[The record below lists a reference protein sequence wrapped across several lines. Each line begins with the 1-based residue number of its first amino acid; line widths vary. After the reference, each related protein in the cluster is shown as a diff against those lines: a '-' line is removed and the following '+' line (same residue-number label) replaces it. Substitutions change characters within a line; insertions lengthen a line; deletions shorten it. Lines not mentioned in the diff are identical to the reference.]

1 MNTILKRIRQSLSI
15 RLSLWILG
23 FVVVIFII
31 TIGFLYQRT
40 RESVR
45 QTAIEQATQILNNN
59 LQNLVG
65 ILNEIEIATNNTDW
79 LVMQNLQ
86 PDSLLA
92 LSRHILEVNPNLY
105 GCSIAFIPN
114 FFEDQGKYF
123 SAYSSNDN
131 GHIETE
137 NEGDEDYDYFT
148 MDWYR
153 EPMKLKKA
161 CWVDPFKDYSPD
173 GVVTRDMIAS
183 YCKPLI
189 TDDGRC
195 IGVISSDISHRKIS
209 QAFTKERIY
218 PNSYFMLIGKSKQ
231 IISSSDERA
240 NISDLDRSDCL
251 VLSQEIP
258 GTGWHLALICP
269 ESDIFKQFRQ
279 MFYIILSIIL
289 FGLLMILSFCYFVV
303 HRTVSPIRLLASQ
316 AHDIEEGCYDEQI
329 EKTNRTDEIGLL
341 QNSFASMQQSIAKYV
356 ADLQKMKAETEQRN
370 EELIVAKNL
379 AEEADKKTTA
389 FIQDISHQIRTP
401 LNIIGGFAQVLRDG
415 NDMLSEEEKAAITND
430 MLQNSHTIT
439 NIVNNWVMTL
449 VLENTVVIVG
459 NDIVNCNE
467 LCTQATDYISL
478 RNPETVKLEIQTTIP
493 DSLQI
498 QTNKTYVLK
507 ILSELLYNANK
518 YTNNGSITISNKQ
531 LDSNHVCFRVS
542 DTGPGIPFDDRERI
556 FNQFTKL
563 NSFNEGLGMGLYL
576 CRRLATLLGGSLDL
590 DVTYTNGASFVLIL
604 PIE

>member
-86 PDSLLA
+86 PDSLFA

-137 NEGDEDYDYFT
+137 NEGNEDYDYFT
-148 MDWYR
+148 MDWYK

-231 IISSSDERA
+231 IISSSDEHA
-240 NISDLDRSDCL
+240 DISDLDRSDCL

-467 LCTQATDYISL
+467 LCKQATDYISL

-576 CRRLATLLGGSLDL
+576 CRRLATLLGGSLNL

>member
-137 NEGDEDYDYFT
+137 NEGNEDYDYFT
-148 MDWYR
+148 MDWYK

-498 QTNKTYVLK
+498 QTNKMYVLK

-590 DVTYTNGASFVLIL
+590 DITYTNGASFVLIL

>member
-1 MNTILKRIRQSLSI
+1 MNTILKRIRQSLSL

-31 TIGFLYQRT
+31 TIGFLYHRT
-40 RESVR
+40 KESVR

-65 ILNEIEIATNNTDW
+65 ILNEIEVATNNTDW

-148 MDWYR
+148 MDWYK

-542 DTGPGIPFDDRERI
+542 DTGPGIPLDDRERI

>member
-1 MNTILKRIRQSLSI
+1 MNTILKRIRQSLSL

-231 IISSSDERA
+231 IISSSDEHA
-240 NISDLDRSDCL
+240 DISDLDRSDCL

-467 LCTQATDYISL
+467 LCKQATDYISL

-590 DVTYTNGASFVLIL
+590 DITYTNGASFVLIL

>member
-65 ILNEIEIATNNTDW
+65 ILNEIEVATNNTDW

-148 MDWYR
+148 MDWYK

>member
-148 MDWYR
+148 MDWYK

-467 LCTQATDYISL
+467 LCKQATDYISL

-498 QTNKTYVLK
+498 QTNKMYVLK

>member
-137 NEGDEDYDYFT
+137 NEGNEDYDYFT
-148 MDWYR
+148 MDWYK

-498 QTNKTYVLK
+498 QTNKMYVLK

-542 DTGPGIPFDDRERI
+542 DTGPGIPLDDRERI

-590 DVTYTNGASFVLIL
+590 DITYTNGASFVLIL

>member
-1 MNTILKRIRQSLSI
+1 MNTILKRIRQSLSL

-31 TIGFLYQRT
+31 TIGFLYHRT
-40 RESVR
+40 KESVR

-65 ILNEIEIATNNTDW
+65 VLNEIEVATNNTDW

-92 LSRHILEVNPNLY
+92 LSRHILEINPNLY
-105 GCSIAFIPN
+105 GCSIAFIPD

-148 MDWYR
+148 MDWYK

-231 IISSSDERA
+231 IISSSDEHA
-240 NISDLDRSDCL
+240 DISDLDRSDCL

-258 GTGWHLALICP
+258 GTEWHLALICP

-498 QTNKTYVLK
+498 QTNKMYVLK
-507 ILSELLYNANK
+507 ILRELLYNANK

-542 DTGPGIPFDDRERI
+542 DTGPGIPLDDRERI

-590 DVTYTNGASFVLIL
+590 DITYTNGASFVLIL

>member
-86 PDSLLA
+86 PDSLFA

-137 NEGDEDYDYFT
+137 NEGNEDYDYFT
-148 MDWYR
+148 MDWYK

-231 IISSSDERA
+231 IISSSDEHA
-240 NISDLDRSDCL
+240 DISDLDRSDCL

-467 LCTQATDYISL
+467 LCKQATDYISL

-590 DVTYTNGASFVLIL
+590 DITYTNGASFVLIL

>member
-467 LCTQATDYISL
+467 LCKQATDYISL

-542 DTGPGIPFDDRERI
+542 DTGPGIPLDDRERI

>member
-148 MDWYR
+148 MDWYK

-542 DTGPGIPFDDRERI
+542 DTGPGIPLDDRERI

>member
-148 MDWYR
+148 MDWYK

-467 LCTQATDYISL
+467 LCKQATDYISL

-542 DTGPGIPFDDRERI
+542 DTGPGIPLDDRERI

>member
-231 IISSSDERA
+231 IISSSDEHA
-240 NISDLDRSDCL
+240 DISDLDRSDCL

-498 QTNKTYVLK
+498 QTNKMYVLK

-531 LDSNHVCFRVS
+531 LDNNHVCFRVS
-542 DTGPGIPFDDRERI
+542 DTGPGIPLDDRERI

-590 DVTYTNGASFVLIL
+590 DITYTNGASFVLIL

>member
-467 LCTQATDYISL
+467 LCKQATDYISL

-493 DSLQI
+493 DSLHI
-498 QTNKTYVLK
+498 QTNKMYVLK

-542 DTGPGIPFDDRERI
+542 DTGPGIPLDDRERI

>member
-137 NEGDEDYDYFT
+137 NEGNEDYDYFT
-148 MDWYR
+148 MDWYK

-231 IISSSDERA
+231 IISSSDEHA
-240 NISDLDRSDCL
+240 DISDLDRSDCL

-590 DVTYTNGASFVLIL
+590 DITYTNGASFVLIL

>member
-148 MDWYR
+148 MDWYK

-231 IISSSDERA
+231 IISSSDEHA
-240 NISDLDRSDCL
+240 DISDLDRSDCL

-467 LCTQATDYISL
+467 LCKQATDYISL

>member
-137 NEGDEDYDYFT
+137 NEGNEDYDYFT
-148 MDWYR
+148 MDWYK

-231 IISSSDERA
+231 IISSSDEHA
-240 NISDLDRSDCL
+240 DISDLDRSDCL

>member
-1 MNTILKRIRQSLSI
+1 
-15 RLSLWILG
+15 
-23 FVVVIFII
+23 
-31 TIGFLYQRT
+31 
-40 RESVR
+40 
-45 QTAIEQATQILNNN
+45 
-59 LQNLVG
+59 
-65 ILNEIEIATNNTDW
+65 
-79 LVMQNLQ
+79 
-86 PDSLLA
+86 
-92 LSRHILEVNPNLY
+92 
-105 GCSIAFIPN
+105 
-114 FFEDQGKYF
+114 
-123 SAYSSNDN
+123 
-131 GHIETE
+131 
-137 NEGDEDYDYFT
+137 
-148 MDWYR
+148 
-153 EPMKLKKA
+153 
-161 CWVDPFKDYSPD
+161 
-173 GVVTRDMIAS
+173 
-183 YCKPLI
+183 
-189 TDDGRC
+189 
-195 IGVISSDISHRKIS
+195 
-209 QAFTKERIY
+209 
-218 PNSYFMLIGKSKQ
+218 
-231 IISSSDERA
+231 
-240 NISDLDRSDCL
+240 
-251 VLSQEIP
+251 
-258 GTGWHLALICP
+258 
-269 ESDIFKQFRQ
+269 
-279 MFYIILSIIL
+279 
-289 FGLLMILSFCYFVV
+289 
-303 HRTVSPIRLLASQ
+303 
-316 AHDIEEGCYDEQI
+316 
-329 EKTNRTDEIGLL
+329 
-341 QNSFASMQQSIAKYV
+341 MQQSIAKYV

-467 LCTQATDYISL
+467 LCKQATDYISL

>member
-45 QTAIEQATQILNNN
+45 QTAIEQTTQILNNN

-65 ILNEIEIATNNTDW
+65 ILNEIEVATNNTDW

-105 GCSIAFIPN
+105 GCSIAFIPD

-148 MDWYR
+148 MDWYK

-161 CWVDPFKDYSPD
+161 CWVDPFKDYNPD

-289 FGLLMILSFCYFVV
+289 FGLLMILAFCYFVV

-498 QTNKTYVLK
+498 QTNKMYVLK

-542 DTGPGIPFDDRERI
+542 DTGPGIPLDDRERI

>member
-148 MDWYR
+148 MDWYK

-467 LCTQATDYISL
+467 LCKQATDYISL

-498 QTNKTYVLK
+498 QTNKMYVLK

-542 DTGPGIPFDDRERI
+542 DTGPGIPLDDRERI

-590 DVTYTNGASFVLIL
+590 DITYTNGASFVLIL

>member
-1 MNTILKRIRQSLSI
+1 MNTILKRIRQSLSL

-65 ILNEIEIATNNTDW
+65 ILNEIEVATNNTDW

-86 PDSLLA
+86 PDSLFA

-105 GCSIAFIPN
+105 GCSIAFIPD

-148 MDWYR
+148 MDWYK

-161 CWVDPFKDYSPD
+161 CWVDPFKDYNPD

-218 PNSYFMLIGKSKQ
+218 PNAYFMLIGKSKQ

-258 GTGWHLALICP
+258 GTGWNLALICP

-289 FGLLMILSFCYFVV
+289 FGLLMILAFCYFVV

-542 DTGPGIPFDDRERI
+542 DTGPGIPLDDRERI

>member
-45 QTAIEQATQILNNN
+45 QTAIEQTTQILNNN

-65 ILNEIEIATNNTDW
+65 ILNEIEVATNNTDW

-105 GCSIAFIPN
+105 GCSIAFIPD

-148 MDWYR
+148 MDWYK

-161 CWVDPFKDYSPD
+161 CWVDPFKDYNPD

-231 IISSSDERA
+231 IISSSDEHA
-240 NISDLDRSDCL
+240 DISDLDRSDCL

-258 GTGWHLALICP
+258 GTGWNLALICP

-498 QTNKTYVLK
+498 QTNKMYVLK

-518 YTNNGSITISNKQ
+518 YTNNGSITISNQQ

-542 DTGPGIPFDDRERI
+542 DTGLGIPLDDRERI

>member
-137 NEGDEDYDYFT
+137 NEGNEDYDYFT
-148 MDWYR
+148 MDWYK

-467 LCTQATDYISL
+467 LCKQATDYISL

-498 QTNKTYVLK
+498 QTNKMYVLK

>member
-1 MNTILKRIRQSLSI
+1 MNTILKRIRQSLSL

-65 ILNEIEIATNNTDW
+65 ILNEIEVATNNTDW

-105 GCSIAFIPN
+105 GCSIAFIPD

-148 MDWYR
+148 MDWYK

-161 CWVDPFKDYSPD
+161 CWVDPFKDYNPD

-289 FGLLMILSFCYFVV
+289 FGLLMILAFCYFVV

-498 QTNKTYVLK
+498 QTNKMYVLK

-542 DTGPGIPFDDRERI
+542 DTGPGIPLDDRERI

>member
-137 NEGDEDYDYFT
+137 NEGNEDYDYFT
-148 MDWYR
+148 MDWYK

-467 LCTQATDYISL
+467 LCKQATDYISL

-498 QTNKTYVLK
+498 QTNKMYVLK

-576 CRRLATLLGGSLDL
+576 CRRLATLLGGSLVL
-590 DVTYTNGASFVLIL
+590 DITYTNGASFVLIL

>member
-137 NEGDEDYDYFT
+137 NEGNEDYDYFT
-148 MDWYR
+148 MDWYK

-415 NDMLSEEEKAAITND
+415 NDMMSEEEKAAITND

-467 LCTQATDYISL
+467 LCKQATDYISL

>member
-137 NEGDEDYDYFT
+137 NEGNEDYDYFT
-148 MDWYR
+148 MDWYK

-231 IISSSDERA
+231 IISSSDEHA
-240 NISDLDRSDCL
+240 DISDLDRSDCL

-467 LCTQATDYISL
+467 LCKQATDYISL

>member
-137 NEGDEDYDYFT
+137 NEGNEDYDYFT

-231 IISSSDERA
+231 IISSSDEHA
-240 NISDLDRSDCL
+240 DISDLDRSDCL

-590 DVTYTNGASFVLIL
+590 DITYTNGASFVLIL

>member
-1 MNTILKRIRQSLSI
+1 MNTILKRIRQSLSL

-31 TIGFLYQRT
+31 TIGFLYHRT
-40 RESVR
+40 KESVR

-59 LQNLVG
+59 VQNLVG
-65 ILNEIEIATNNTDW
+65 VLNEIEVATNNTDW

-92 LSRHILEVNPNLY
+92 LSRHILEINPNLY
-105 GCSIAFIPN
+105 GCSIAFIPD

-148 MDWYR
+148 MDWYK

-161 CWVDPFKDYSPD
+161 CWVDPFKDYNPD

-231 IISSSDERA
+231 IISSSDEHA
-240 NISDLDRSDCL
+240 DISDLDRSDCL

-258 GTGWHLALICP
+258 GTGWNLALICP

-379 AEEADKKTTA
+379 AEEADHKTTA

-498 QTNKTYVLK
+498 QTNKMYVLK

-518 YTNNGSITISNKQ
+518 YTNNGSITISNQQ

-542 DTGPGIPFDDRERI
+542 DTGLGIPLDDRERI

>member
-1 MNTILKRIRQSLSI
+1 MNTILKRIRQSLSL

-31 TIGFLYQRT
+31 TIGFLYHRT
-40 RESVR
+40 KESVR

-65 ILNEIEIATNNTDW
+65 VLNEIEVATNNTDW

-92 LSRHILEVNPNLY
+92 LSRHILEINPNLY
-105 GCSIAFIPN
+105 GCSIAFIPD

-148 MDWYR
+148 MDWYK

-231 IISSSDERA
+231 IISSSDEHA
-240 NISDLDRSDCL
+240 DISDLDRSDCL

-289 FGLLMILSFCYFVV
+289 FGLLMILAFCYFVV

-379 AEEADKKTTA
+379 AEEADHKTTA

-498 QTNKTYVLK
+498 QTNKMYVLK
-507 ILSELLYNANK
+507 ILRELLYNANK
-518 YTNNGSITISNKQ
+518 YTNNGSITISNQQ

-542 DTGPGIPFDDRERI
+542 DTGPGIPLDDRERI

-590 DVTYTNGASFVLIL
+590 DITYTNGASFVLIL

>member
-65 ILNEIEIATNNTDW
+65 ILNEIEVATNNTDW

-137 NEGDEDYDYFT
+137 NEGNEDYDYFT
-148 MDWYR
+148 MDWYK

-542 DTGPGIPFDDRERI
+542 DTGPGIPLDDRERI

-590 DVTYTNGASFVLIL
+590 DITYTNGASFVLIL

>member
-1 MNTILKRIRQSLSI
+1 MNTILKRIRQSLSL

-123 SAYSSNDN
+123 SAYSSNDH

-467 LCTQATDYISL
+467 LCKQATDYISL

>member
-1 MNTILKRIRQSLSI
+1 MNTILKRIRQSLSL

-65 ILNEIEIATNNTDW
+65 ILNEIEVATNNTDW

-86 PDSLLA
+86 PDSLFA
-92 LSRHILEVNPNLY
+92 LSRHILEVNPHLY
-105 GCSIAFIPN
+105 GCSIAFIPD

-148 MDWYR
+148 MDWYK

-161 CWVDPFKDYSPD
+161 CWVDPFKDYNPD

-218 PNSYFMLIGKSKQ
+218 PNAYFMLIGKSKQ

-258 GTGWHLALICP
+258 GTGWNLALICP

-289 FGLLMILSFCYFVV
+289 FGLLMILAFCYFVV

-542 DTGPGIPFDDRERI
+542 DTGPGIPLDDRERI

>member
-498 QTNKTYVLK
+498 QTNKMYVLK

-542 DTGPGIPFDDRERI
+542 DTGPGIPLDDRERI

-590 DVTYTNGASFVLIL
+590 DITYTNGASFVLIL